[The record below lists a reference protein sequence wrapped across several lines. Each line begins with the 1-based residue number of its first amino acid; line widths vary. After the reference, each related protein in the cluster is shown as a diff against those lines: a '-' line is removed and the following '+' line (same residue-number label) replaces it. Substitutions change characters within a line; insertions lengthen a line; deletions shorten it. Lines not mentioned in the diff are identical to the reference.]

1 MIIDELVSRKGG
13 AVSDIDYGL
22 ACEFW
27 DEHGR
32 PLQMR
37 FRRDYAPTGSGPLF
51 ADTGQLL
58 AVVDDVNRDDH
69 GDEVPLTRP
78 GVSRSAVEEV
88 LEGWLDWAAIGRDEF
103 CPKIGLPEI
112 LRRMQVAGLT

>member
-1 MIIDELVSRKGG
+1 MNDVMVSRKGG

-27 DEHGR
+27 DERGR

-37 FRRDYAPTGSGPLF
+37 FRRDYAPPGSGPMF

-69 GDEVPLTRP
+69 GDEVPLTRQ
-78 GVSRSAVEEV
+78 GVSRSAVEE
-88 LEGWLDWAAIGRDEF
+88 
-103 CPKIGLPEI
+103 LPW
-112 LRRMQVAGLT
+112 RAGLTGRPSAGTSSARRSAYLRSGVECRSPG